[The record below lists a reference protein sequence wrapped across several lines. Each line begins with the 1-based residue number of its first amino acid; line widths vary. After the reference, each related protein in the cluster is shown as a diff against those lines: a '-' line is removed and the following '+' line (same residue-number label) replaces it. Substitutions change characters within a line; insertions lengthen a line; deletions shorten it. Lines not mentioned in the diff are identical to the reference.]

1 MSFTPVPSVPSCHI
15 SRHSFTLFGTLR
27 RNVRISV
34 CGNVELVGGFFAQG
48 WEGGSGGGAA
58 KTLIK
63 FYCAHLLLMLL
74 EATAKQSPAFMC
86 RGLLLSQNYVAWHMK
101 E

>member
-1 MSFTPVPSVPSCHI
+1 MKTWNLLGVFSPKGGRV
-15 SRHSFTLFGTLR
+15 G
-27 RNVRISV
+27 
-34 CGNVELVGGFFAQG
+34 VGGG
-48 WEGGSGGGAA
+48 EAA